1 MPSAAGCGAR
11 APPHVSGGLGLR
23 PAAPTTPSSEDEGT
37 VAQLIREEP
46 SWLGVT
52 PSGRCRSALR
62 AAQLRLVVGFLHS
75 DRLTASCPLVLEAG
89 RLTETIAACL
99 VYTPLSAEEQ
109 QALDA
114 QLFCAAASA
123 AGEAAK
129 VELLAGEGANV
140 EARKFGQPVVVVA
153 ARKGHTERVEVLL
166 RLGCDPNARD
176 PAYGSTALVEAARG
190 HGGVVGALLKHG
202 GAELDAVDNDGRT
215 ALMHA
220 VANGRAAIAAQLVEA
235 GADATLR
242 ATGGWARG
250 KTALEIAKAGGHAE
264 IAALLPRWAGSG
276 RSRGPKVWNCW
287 SPAARRDRRPPRDHG
302 AAA

>member
-23 PAAPTTPSSEDEGT
+23 PAAPTTPSEDEGT
-37 VAQLIREEP
+37 VAHLIREEP

-109 QALDA
+109 RALDA

-140 EARKFGQPVVVVA
+140 EARKFGQPLVVGA
-153 ARKGHTERVEVLL
+153 ARKGHTQVVEALL

-190 HGGVVGALLKHG
+190 HGGVVSALLKHG